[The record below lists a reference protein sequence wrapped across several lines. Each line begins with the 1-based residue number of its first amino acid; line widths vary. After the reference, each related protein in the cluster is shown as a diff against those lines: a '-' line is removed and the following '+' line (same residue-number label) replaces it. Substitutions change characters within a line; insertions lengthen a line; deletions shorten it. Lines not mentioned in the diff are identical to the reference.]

1 MHPQFRKRGSSAP
14 PRLYVALLVQRD
26 KTIWVCH
33 VTECTSKSAVL
44 LVVLPVLLLALFG
57 AISNLLTFTAGLELL
72 FLLRQLGV
80 QFPACL
86 ACLSIP
92 VVFVVRV
99 ESWGGKSHR
108 GHLPHVLLR
117 KL

>member
-1 MHPQFRKRGSSAP
+1 MHPQFRKCSSSTP
-14 PRLYVALLVQRD
+14 PRLYGALLVQREMS
-26 KTIWVCH
+26 IWACH
-33 VTECTSKSAVL
+33 VIECISRSAVV
-44 LVVLPVLLLALFG
+44 LVILPILLLALFG
-57 AISNLLTFTAGLELL
+57 AISNPLAFTAGLELFL
-72 FLLRQLGV
+72 FFRQLGV

-99 ESWGGKSHR
+99 ESWGGKSHQ